1 MTTKPLMT
9 GMASA
14 VLLLV
19 SLSVHLLIFKGVNDI
34 PGFVDMSLTAGMVIA
49 WLLTSKFL
57 KELHRAQPDEHPVR
71 LVTQNAPL
79 ALLVLTGFFML
90 YAVINMGMMIR
101 TNWQGSNI
109 RGVSGFWLFFYALAI
124 VVSWAR
130 WRQDRMHS
138 QSQNS

>member
-1 MTTKPLMT
+1 MSNKPLMT
-9 GMASA
+9 GTVSA
-14 VLLLV
+14 VLLLA
-19 SLSVHLLIFKGVNDI
+19 SLSVHLLIFKGVNGI
-34 PGFVDMSLTAGMVIA
+34 PGFVDMSLTAGMVVV

-57 KELHRAQPDEHPVR
+57 KELHRAQPDEHPVQ

-109 RGVSGFWLFFYALAI
+109 RGVSGFWLFFYSLAI

-130 WRQDRMHS
+130 WRQNRMLS